1 MNQNQFKI
9 EDIKIRRA
17 HPSDFK
23 EVAGLLFDLAMIHHT
38 ELPRIF
44 KEPKP
49 NNPLIREK
57 FLKSVAD
64 KEFGY
69 FVAIY
74 ENKIV
79 GIAKASIKI
88 REENHHLYA
97 KKIANIGKL
106 IVKKDFR
113 NKGIGKALMS
123 AALDWI
129 KSQGN
134 VDEVELNV
142 WEFNKSAK
150 KFYDDLGFKVKIFKM
165 YKENKNE

>member
-17 HPSDFK
+17 HPSDFE
-23 EVAGLLFDLAMIHHT
+23 EVAGLLFDVAMIHHT

-44 KEPKP
+44 KKP
-49 NNPLIREK
+49 ELSNPLVKQE
-57 FLKSVAD
+57 FLRSVAD

-69 FVAIY
+69 FVTIY
-74 ENKIV
+74 ENEIV
-79 GIAKASIKI
+79 GIAEVSIKI
-88 REENHHLYA
+88 RKENHSVYS
-97 KKIANIGKL
+97 KRIATIEKL
-106 IVKKDFR
+106 VTKRDFR
-113 NKGIGKALMS
+113 NKGIGKDLMS
-123 AALDWI
+123 GVLNWI

-142 WEFNKSAK
+142 WGFNKGAK

-165 YKENKNE
+165 YKENRNE